1 LFGILIA
8 VVLLIAYGSLYPWE
22 FTAHHLA
29 ASPLHILL
37 HSWDANI
44 YDRRFL
50 FDMAVNVAVYIPL
63 GMSAYLA
70 FRRFKSVALEFLAP
84 VALGALLSASMEM
97 LQLFTPHRQCSAIDL
112 VDNILGSGVG
122 VLAGV
127 AFAEIADLPNT
138 GPAFRFR
145 DRRAVALLFCWV
157 ASLLFPL
164 FPVYYLADWMAKLTA
179 FTQAPALS
187 PIPILL
193 RAAEWLAVGR
203 LLVAAGA
210 RRPFRWLAAL
220 LLLAPL
226 QFAIVNHYPTPPDLE
241 GAAVGACLFG
251 FFGRGPGRDF
261 FAGIALLLA
270 TTLRSLAPFHFEG
283 QAQAFAW
290 IPFLGLLQAQWQ
302 NSIPILLDKIFQ
314 YGAAIW
320 LLDGGGLGMARA
332 TLLLTV
338 VLAAIEALQT
348 RIPGHVAEIS
358 DPLLAVLL
366 CLAMGALPR
375 RRPRAARSSD
385 S

>member
-1 LFGILIA
+1 
-8 VVLLIAYGSLYPWE
+8 
-22 FTAHHLA
+22 
-29 ASPLHILL
+29 
-37 HSWDANI
+37 
-44 YDRRFL
+44 
-50 FDMAVNVAVYIPL
+50 MAVNVAVYIPL

-122 VLAGV
+122 VLAGF
-127 AFAEIADLPNT
+127 AFAEIADLPAT
-138 GPAFRFR
+138 GVAFRFR

-164 FPVYYLADWMAKLTA
+164 FPIYYQSVWIAKLSA
-179 FTQAPALS
+179 FAHAPALS
-187 PIPILL
+187 PVPILL

-220 LLLAPL
+220 LLLAPA
-226 QFAIVNHYPTPPDLE
+226 QFAIINHNPTPADLE
-241 GAAVGACLFG
+241 GAVLGACLFG
-251 FFGRGPGRDF
+251 FFGRGAGRDR

-270 TTLRSLAPFHFEG
+270 ATLRALAPFHFAD

-290 IPFLGLLQAQWQ
+290 IPFIGLLQAQWQ
-302 NSIPILLDKIFQ
+302 NSIPILLGKMFQ
-314 YGAAIW
+314 YGGAIW
-320 LLDGGGLGMARA
+320 LLGRGGLGMTRA
-332 TLLLTV
+332 TLLVTV

-366 CLAMGALPR
+366 CLAMCAVRER
-375 RRPRAARSSD
+375 RSIAA
-385 S
+385 